1 MILAGKILLIGL
13 LFYVFYE
20 DVKERKVTLLLLF
33 TLFVLGGLLNS
44 YHHILELFL
53 ISTLINLS
61 VISAII
67 FILFLYSKFK
77 LKAPLF
83 DVFGV
88 GDLLFFVF
96 MAISFPVSTFLVLF
110 SVSLIFSFVISIV
123 FKEKLKNLI
132 PLAGLQALFLG
143 CVIGV
148 NLLFTITNLYAF

>member
-1 MILAGKILLIGL
+1 MIVAAKILMIGL
-13 LFYVFYE
+13 LLSVFYQ

-33 TLFVLGGLLNS
+33 ALFIVGGLLN
-44 YHHILELFL
+44 YRHHILELFL
-53 ISTLINLS
+53 ISSLINLCVIS
-61 VISAII
+61 VIV

-123 FKEKLKNLI
+123 LKQKLKNLI

-143 CVIGV
+143 AVIGV
-148 NLLFTITNLYAF
+148 NMLFTITNLYAF